1 MVVKRMCHTGRPLG
15 RPCKHCSVTA
25 LITEGGRDTGGGM
38 ETVGGG
44 GGCDNEGDGGAENKR
59 TGEDMESRRREGGR
73 EAKWEEHDL
82 KTADERGGRN
92 RRKQTA

>member
-44 GGCDNEGDGGAENKR
+44 GGCDNEGDGGVENKR
-59 TGEDMESRRREGGR
+59 TGEDMESRRREG
-73 EAKWEEHDL
+73 
-82 KTADERGGRN
+82 ERLSGRN
-92 RRKQTA
+92 MT